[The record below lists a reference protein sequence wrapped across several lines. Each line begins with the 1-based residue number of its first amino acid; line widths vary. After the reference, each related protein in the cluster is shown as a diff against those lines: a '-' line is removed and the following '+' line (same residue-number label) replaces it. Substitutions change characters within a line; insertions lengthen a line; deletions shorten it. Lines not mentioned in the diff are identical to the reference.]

1 MQVDIT
7 KAGKK
12 FGHKWVFKNLDAL
25 IEPASICGISG
36 KNGSGKSTL
45 LLMVAGYITPSSGT
59 LHWTLNKRAVSQDK
73 LFKHLTISSPF
84 LELIE
89 DFTMLEMI
97 RFHKKFKAFLN
108 HMSDDDLIR
117 LSGLPASKDKQLSKF
132 SSGMK
137 QRVKLLLAMASK
149 SDLVLLDEPCSNL
162 DADGV
167 QWYHQL
173 LHDFSPNR
181 SIVIASNHKS
191 EEYPGITKFIT
202 L

>member
-1 MQVDIT
+1 MLVYIT

-25 IEPASICGISG
+25 IEPANLCSITG

-45 LLMVAGYITPSSGT
+45 LLMVAGYITPSAGT
-59 LHWTLNKRAVSQDK
+59 LHWTLNRQTVPQDK
-73 LFKHLTISSPF
+73 LFNHLTISSPY

-89 DFTMLEMI
+89 DFTLLELI
-97 RFHKKFKAFLN
+97 RFHKKFKAFLQD
-108 HMSDDDLIR
+108 MSDDDLIG
-117 LSGLPASKDKQLSKF
+117 LSGLSASKDKQIRQF

-137 QRVKLLLAMASK
+137 QRVKLLLAIVSK
-149 SDLVLLDEPCSNL
+149 SDLLLLDEPCSNL

-167 QWYHQL
+167 QWYQQL

-181 SIVIASNHKS
+181 SIVIASNHKD
-191 EEYPGITKFIT
+191 EEYPGATNFIT

>member
-25 IEPASICGISG
+25 IEPENLCSITG

-45 LLMVAGYITPSSGT
+45 LLMVAGYVTPSAGA
-59 LHWTLNKRAVSQDK
+59 LRWTINKQLVPQDK
-73 LFKHLTISSPF
+73 LFKHLTISSPY

-97 RFHKKFKAFLN
+97 RFHKKFKAFL
-108 HMSDDDLIR
+108 HDMDDDELIR
-117 LSGLPASKDKQLSKF
+117 LSGLSASKDKQIRQF

-137 QRVKLLLAMASK
+137 QRVKLLLAITSK
-149 SDLVLLDEPCSNL
+149 SDLLLLDEPCSNL

-167 QWYHQL
+167 QWYQQL
-173 LHDFSPNR
+173 LHDYSSNR
-181 SIVIASNHKS
+181 SIVIASNHKE
-191 EEYPGITKFIT
+191 EEYPGATTCIT